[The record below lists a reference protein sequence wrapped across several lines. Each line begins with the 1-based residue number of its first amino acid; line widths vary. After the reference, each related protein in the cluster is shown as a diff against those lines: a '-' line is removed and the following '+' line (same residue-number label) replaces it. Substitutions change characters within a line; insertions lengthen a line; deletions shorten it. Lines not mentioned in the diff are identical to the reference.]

1 MPASEREHLS
11 QLPLTFQDVILSL
24 QQFWSRQGCVLWQP
38 YHTEVGAGTMNPAT
52 ALRVLG
58 PEPWNVAYV
67 EPSIRPTDG
76 RYGENPNRWQH
87 FYQFQVI
94 LKPDPGNPQEIY
106 LESLLALGI
115 DPARHDIRF
124 VEDNWASPAL
134 GAWGLGWEVW
144 LDGQEITQFTYFQ
157 QAGGMPLDPVSVEIT
172 YGLERILIAL
182 QTVDTFLDIRWNE
195 RRTYGQLQ
203 LQGEREYCAYN
214 FETANVER
222 LRSLF
227 GEYEAEA
234 NACLQAGLV
243 LPAHDYILRC
253 SHAFNVL
260 DARGAVGVADRAAL
274 FGRMR
279 DLSRRV
285 SETYLE
291 QRQTAGFPWLEAERQ
306 AAPSAGPAA
315 RAMKSRSTAAPF
327 LLEIGTEELPARDL
341 DSAIDQLRQAMP
353 SLLDGLRLGH
363 GAVRVLGTPR
373 RLAVLVD
380 ALEPAQSELVS
391 QVKGPPADRA
401 FDAQGKPTAAA
412 TGFAKGKGVSVEALQ
427 IREMDGGRYAVAEVR
442 QAGRPAGDV
451 LMDALPGLV
460 ASLKFDMSM
469 RWNASG
475 AAFSRPIRWMVA
487 EHGDQVIPF
496 AFAGLTA
503 GNQTR
508 VMRFALPET
517 AVIGSAAEYLA
528 TLERAGIVLD
538 PAVRRATIQ
547 TQVERLAAQVG
558 GSIPADEALLAEVA
572 NLVEQPTALLG
583 SFDAEFLKLPRE
595 VLVAVMRKHQRY
607 FPVEKD
613 GALLPHFIAVR
624 NGGAQHL
631 ESVSG
636 GNEHVLRAR
645 FSDAAY
651 FVTRDRAQPLEAY
664 LPRLAT
670 LTFQE
675 KLGSVLDKVGR
686 IERLTAWLA
695 GELRLDAGAAATA
708 ARAAHLCK
716 ADLATGMVVEMT
728 SLQGEVGRQYARADG
743 EPEAVT
749 EALFEHYL
757 PRNAADRT
765 ASTLPG
771 LVVGL
776 ADRLDSL
783 MGLFAAGLQ
792 PTGARDPFALRRTA
806 IGLVQNLVER
816 GLRFD
821 LRRGLRQAAEGL
833 PIPVPPNSEAE
844 CLAFIAG
851 RQSGLLLAD
860 GHRHDGIEAVLSA
873 QGHDPAGAAQA
884 VPQLERWASASDW
897 AGTLQSYARCVRI
910 TRSQGAAAA
919 LSEKALVEPAERDL
933 HAALK
938 AAEARPR
945 RAGSVDDLLTAF
957 QPMIPAVT
965 RFFDDVLVMAEDPAV
980 RSNRLALLHRIVAL
994 ADGVADLS
1002 KMEGF

>member
-1 MPASEREHLS
+1 LS
-11 QLPLTFQDVILSL
+11 QPPLTFQDVILNL

-67 EPSIRPTDG
+67 EPSIRPADG
-76 RYGENPNRWQH
+76 RYGENPNRWQR

-106 LESLLALGI
+106 LQSLVALGI

-157 QAGGMPLDPVSVEIT
+157 QAGGMPLEPVSVEIT

-182 QTVDTFLDIRWNE
+182 QEVDTFLDIRWNE
-195 RRTYGQLQ
+195 KLTYGQLQ
-203 LQGEREYCAYN
+203 LQGEREYCGYN
-214 FETANVER
+214 FETADVDR

-227 GEYEAEA
+227 AEYEAEA
-234 NACLQAGLV
+234 QSCLAAGLV
-243 LPAHDYILRC
+243 LPAHDYVLKC
-253 SHAFNVL
+253 SQTFNLL
-260 DARGAVGVADRAAL
+260 DSRGAVGVADRAAL

-285 SETYLE
+285 SEGYLA
-291 QRQTAGFPWLEAERQ
+291 QRQAAGFPWQEAETAQ
-306 AAPSAGPAA
+306 ELSAGATPVPAVQPL
-315 RAMKSRSTAAPF
+315 RAAVPF
-327 LLEIGTEELPARDL
+327 LLEIGTEELPAGDL
-341 DSAIDQLRQAMP
+341 DSAIEQLRQAVP
-353 SLLDGLRLGH
+353 ALLADLRLGH

-373 RLAVLVD
+373 RLAVIVD
-380 ALEPAQSELVS
+380 ALEPMQQELVS
-391 QVKGPPADRA
+391 LVKGPPADRA
-401 FDAQGKPTAAA
+401 FDAQGRPTAAA
-412 TGFAKGKGVSVEALQ
+412 TGFARGKGLTVEALQ
-427 IREMDGGRYAVAEVR
+427 VREMDGGRYAVAEVR
-442 QAGRPAGDV
+442 QAGRPAGEV
-451 LMDALPGLV
+451 LVEALPRLV
-460 ASLKFDMSM
+460 AGLKFEMSM
-469 RWNASG
+469 RWNATG
-475 AAFSRPIRWMVA
+475 VAFSRPVRWLMA
-487 EHGDQVIPF
+487 LHGEQVVPF

-503 GNQTR
+503 GNRTR
-508 VMRFALPET
+508 LMRFAEPE
-517 AVIGSAAEYLA
+517 AVAVASAGDYLA
-528 TLERAGIVLD
+528 SLERAAIVLD
-538 PAVRRATIQ
+538 PAARKADIAA
-547 TQVERLAAQVG
+547 QVEALAAQAG
-558 GSIPADEALLAEVA
+558 GAVPADDDLLNEVA

-583 SFDAEFLKLPRE
+583 SFDPAFLALPRE

-607 FPVEKD
+607 FPVEKA
-613 GALLPHFIAVR
+613 GRLLPHFIAVR
-624 NGGAQHL
+624 NGRSQSQD
-631 ESVSG
+631 SVVL

-651 FVTRDRAQPLEAY
+651 FVKRDRQQRLEEY
-664 LPRLAT
+664 VPRLAT

-675 KLGSVLDKVGR
+675 KLGSMLDKVGR
-686 IERLTAWLA
+686 LERLSAWLA
-695 GELRLDAGAAATA
+695 GELGLDAAASAAAT
-708 ARAAHLCK
+708 RTAHLCK
-716 ADLATGMVVEMT
+716 ADLVTGMVIEMT
-728 SLQGEVGRQYARADG
+728 SLQGEVGRQYALADG
-743 EPEAVT
+743 EPEAVA
-749 EALFEHYL
+749 EAIFEHYL

-765 ASTLPG
+765 AASLPG
-771 LVVGL
+771 LAVGL

-821 LRRGLRQAAEGL
+821 LRRGLHHAAEGL
-833 PIPVPPNSEAE
+833 PIPVPESAEPEA
-844 CLAFIAG
+844 LAFIAS

-860 GHRHDGIEAVLSA
+860 GKRHDVVEAVLAA
-873 QGHDPAGAAQA
+873 QAYDPAGAARA
-884 VPQLERWASASDW
+884 VEQLESATRVETWDV
-897 AGTLQSYARCVRI
+897 TLQAYARCVRI
-910 TRSQGAAAA
+910 TRSQPAAPAFNDKAPMEAA
-919 LSEKALVEPAERDL
+919 EQGLL
-933 HAALK
+933 AALK
-938 AAEARPR
+938 AAEVRPR
-945 RAGSVDDLLTAF
+945 RAGSVEDFLAAF

-965 RFFDDVLVMAEDPAV
+965 KFFEEVLVMADDPAV

-1002 KMEGF
+1002 KLEGF

>member
-1 MPASEREHLS
+1 MS
-11 QLPLTFQDVILSL
+11 QTPLTFQDVILNL

-157 QAGGMPLDPVSVEIT
+157 QAGGMSLDPVSVEIT

-182 QTVDTFLDIRWNE
+182 QNVDTFLDIRWNE

-203 LQGEREYCAYN
+203 LQGEREYCSYN

-253 SHAFNVL
+253 SHAFNIL

-285 SETYLE
+285 SEAYLE
-291 QRQTAGFPWLEAERQ
+291 QRQTAEFPWLEPQRE
-306 AAPSAGPAA
+306 AAPAAGTVA
-315 RAMKSRSTAAPF
+315 RATQALRAAAAF
-327 LLEIGTEELPARDL
+327 CLEIGTEEIPAGDL
-341 DSAIDQLRQAMP
+341 DSALEQLRQAVP
-353 SLLDGLRLGH
+353 SLLDEHRLGH
-363 GAVRVLGTPR
+363 DAIRVLGTPR

-380 ALEPAQSELVS
+380 GLEPAQRELVS
-391 QVKGPPADRA
+391 LVKGPPADRA

-412 TGFAKGKGVSVEALQ
+412 TGFAKGKGIAVEALQ

-442 QAGRPAGDV
+442 QVGRPAGDV
-451 LMDALPGLV
+451 LMDALPVLV

-475 AAFSRPIRWMVA
+475 AAFSRPIRWLAAV
-487 EHGDQVIPF
+487 HGEQVIPF

-508 VMRFALPET
+508 LMRFAQPESV
-517 AVIGSAAEYLA
+517 VIGSAAEYLA

-538 PAVRRATIQ
+538 PEARRAAIQ
-547 TQVERLAAQVG
+547 AQVERLAAQVG
-558 GSIPADEALLAEVA
+558 GSVPPDEALLAEVA
-572 NLVEQPTALLG
+572 NLVEQPTVLLG
-583 SFDAEFLKLPRE
+583 SFDAEYLKLPRE
-595 VLVAVMRKHQRY
+595 VLVAVMRRHQRY

-613 GALLPHFIAVR
+613 GVLLPHFIAVR

-631 ESVSG
+631 DTVVQ

-651 FVTRDRAQPLEAY
+651 FVKRDRMQPLEAY
-664 LPRLAT
+664 IPRLAT

-695 GELRLDAGAAATA
+695 GDLRLEAAAAAAA

-743 EPEAVT
+743 ESEAVV
-749 EALFEHYL
+749 EAIFEHYL

-806 IGLVQNLVER
+806 IGLVQNLLER

-833 PIPVPPNSEAE
+833 PIPVLPNAEAE

-860 GHRHDGIEAVLSA
+860 GHRYDAVDAVLSA
-873 QGHDPAGAAQA
+873 QAHDPAGAVQA
-884 VPQLERWASASDW
+884 VTELERWASAEDW
-897 AGTLQSYARCVRI
+897 PATLQAFARCVRI
-910 TRSQGAAAA
+910 TRSQTLTAS
-919 LSEKALVEPAERDL
+919 LSEKALTEPAEKDL
-933 HAALK
+933 AAALRT
-938 AAEARPR
+938 AEASPR
-945 RAGSVDDLLTAF
+945 RAGSVEDSLAAF
-957 QPMIPAVT
+957 QPMIRAIT
-965 RFFDDVLVMAEDPAV
+965 RFFEDVLVMAEDPAV
-980 RSNRLALLHRIVAL
+980 RSNRLALLQRIVAL

>member
-1 MPASEREHLS
+1 MS
-11 QLPLTFQDVILSL
+11 QTPLTFQDVILNL

-115 DPARHDIRF
+115 EPARHDIRF

-182 QTVDTFLDIRWNE
+182 QNVDTFLDIRWNE

-203 LQGEREYCAYN
+203 LQGEREYCGYN
-214 FETANVER
+214 FETANVDR

-227 GEYEAEA
+227 SEYEAEA
-234 NACLQAGLV
+234 NICLQAGLV
-243 LPAHDYILRC
+243 LPAHDYVLRC

-279 DLSRRV
+279 DLARRV
-285 SETYLE
+285 SEAYLV
-291 QRQTAGFPWLEAERQ
+291 QRQTAEFPWLEPQRE
-306 AAPSAGPAA
+306 AAPAA
-315 RAMKSRSTAAPF
+315 RTVARATQALRSAAPF
-327 LLEIGTEELPARDL
+327 CLEIGTEELPAGDL
-341 DSAIDQLRQAMP
+341 DSALEQLRQAVP
-353 SLLDGLRLGH
+353 SLLDDHRLGH
-363 GAVRVLGTPR
+363 GAIRVLGTPR

-380 ALEPAQSELVS
+380 ALEPAQRELVS
-391 QVKGPPADRA
+391 LVKGPPADRA
-401 FDAQGKPTAAA
+401 FDANGKPTAAA
-412 TGFAKGKGVSVEALQ
+412 TGFAKGKGIAVEALQ

-442 QAGRPAGDV
+442 QVGRPAGDV
-451 LMDALPGLV
+451 LMDALPVLV

-475 AAFSRPIRWMVA
+475 AVFSRPIRWLVA
-487 EHGDQVIPF
+487 VHGEQVVPF

-508 VMRFALPET
+508 LMRFARPESV
-517 AVIGSAAEYLA
+517 VISSAGEYPA

-538 PAVRRATIQ
+538 PEARRVAIQ
-547 TQVERLAAQVG
+547 AQVERLAAQVG
-558 GSIPADEALLAEVA
+558 GSVPPDEALLAEVA
-572 NLVEQPTALLG
+572 NLVEQPTVLLG
-583 SFDAEFLKLPRE
+583 SFDAEYLKLPRE

-613 GALLPHFIAVR
+613 GVLLPHFIAVR
-624 NGGAQHL
+624 NGGPQHL
-631 ESVSG
+631 DTVVQ

-651 FVTRDRAQPLEAY
+651 FVKRDRRQPLEAY
-664 LPRLAT
+664 IPRLAT

-695 GELRLDAGAAATA
+695 GDLHLEADAAEAA

-743 EPEAVT
+743 ESEAVV
-749 EALFEHYL
+749 EAIFEHYL

-765 ASTLPG
+765 ASTMPG

-806 IGLVQNLVER
+806 IGLVQNLLER

-821 LRRGLRQAAEGL
+821 LRRGLRQAADGL
-833 PIPVPPNSEAE
+833 PIPVPPNAEAE

-860 GHRHDGIEAVLSA
+860 GHRYDAVDAVLSA
-873 QGHDPAGAAQA
+873 QAHDPAGAVRA
-884 VPQLERWASASDW
+884 VTELERWASAEDW
-897 AGTLQSYARCVRI
+897 PVTLQAFARCVRI
-910 TRSQGAAAA
+910 TRSQPLTAS
-919 LSEKALVEPAERDL
+919 LSEKALKEPAEKDL
-933 HAALK
+933 AAALRT
-938 AAEARPR
+938 AEASPR
-945 RAGSVDDLLTAF
+945 SAGSVEDFLAAF
-957 QPMIPAVT
+957 QPMIPTIT
-965 RFFDDVLVMAEDPAV
+965 RFFEDVLVMAEDPAV
-980 RSNRLALLHRIVAL
+980 RSNRLALLQRIVAL

>member
-1 MPASEREHLS
+1 
-11 QLPLTFQDVILSL
+11 
-24 QQFWSRQGCVLWQP
+24 VLWQP

-52 ALRVLG
+52 SLRVLG

-106 LESLLALGI
+106 LQSLVALGI

-157 QAGGMPLDPVSVEIT
+157 QAGGMPLEPVSVEIT

-182 QTVDTFLDIRWNE
+182 QEVDTFLDIRWNE
-195 RRTYGQLQ
+195 KLTYGQLQ
-203 LQGEREYCAYN
+203 LQAEREHCGYN
-214 FETANVER
+214 FETADIDR
-222 LRSLF
+222 LRLLF
-227 GEYEAEA
+227 SQYEAEA
-234 NACLQAGLV
+234 QSCLASGLV
-243 LPAHDYILRC
+243 LPAHDYILKC
-253 SHAFNVL
+253 SHAFNLL

-285 SETYLE
+285 SEAYLA
-291 QRQTAGFPWLEAERQ
+291 QRQ
-306 AAPSAGPAA
+306 AAEFPWIEAESAQVGPAGGLAGPAA
-315 RAMKSRSTAAPF
+315 QPLRAAAPF
-327 LLEIGTEELPARDL
+327 LLEIGTEELPAGDL
-341 DSAIDQLRQAMP
+341 DSAIEQLRQAVP
-353 SLLDGLRLGH
+353 TLLADLRLGH
-363 GAVRVLGTPR
+363 GLARVLGTPR
-373 RLAVLVD
+373 RLAVIVE
-380 ALEPAQSELVS
+380 ALEPMQQELVS
-391 QVKGPPADRA
+391 LVKGPPADRA
-401 FDAQGKPTAAA
+401 FDPQGRPTAAA
-412 TGFAKGKGVSVEALQ
+412 TGFARGKGLAVEALQ

-442 QAGRPAGDV
+442 QAGRPAVEV
-451 LMDALPGLV
+451 LVEALPRLV
-460 ASLKFDMSM
+460 AGLKFDMSM
-469 RWNASG
+469 RWNAAG
-475 AAFSRPIRWMVA
+475 VAFSRPIRWLVSM
-487 EHGDQVIPF
+487 HGEQVVPF

-503 GNQTR
+503 GNRTR
-508 VMRFALPET
+508 LMRFAEPE
-517 AVIGSAAEYLA
+517 AVAVTSAADYL
-528 TLERAGIVLD
+528 TCLERAGIVLD
-538 PAVRRATIQ
+538 PAARRSAI
-547 TQVERLAAQVG
+547 AAQV
-558 GSIPADEALLAEVA
+558 EALAANAGGAVPVDDVLLNEVA

-583 SFDAEFLKLPRE
+583 SFEPAFLALPRE

-607 FPVEKD
+607 FPVEK
-613 GALLPHFIAVR
+613 GGQLLPNFIAVR
-624 NGGAQHL
+624 NGGSQSL
-631 ESVSG
+631 DSVVL

-651 FVTRDRAQPLEAY
+651 FVKRDRRQRLEEY

-675 KLGSVLDKVGR
+675 KLGSMLDKVGR
-686 IERLTAWLA
+686 IERLSAWLA
-695 GELRLDAGAAATA
+695 GELRLEAAASATA

-716 ADLATGMVVEMT
+716 ADLVTGMVVEMT
-728 SLQGEVGRQYARADG
+728 SLQGEIGRQYARADG
-743 EPEAVT
+743 EPEAVA
-749 EALFEHYL
+749 EAIFEHYL

-765 ASTLPG
+765 AASLPG

-806 IGLVQNLVER
+806 IGLVQNLIER

-821 LRRGLRQAAEGL
+821 LRRGLHQAAEGL
-833 PIPVPPNSEAE
+833 PIPVPQGAEAE
-844 CLAFIAG
+844 ALAFIAG

-860 GHRHDGIEAVLSA
+860 GQRHDGVEAVLAA
-873 QGHDPAGAAQA
+873 QAHDPAGAARA
-884 VPQLERWASASDW
+884 VEQLENAMRAESWEA
-897 AGTLQSYARCVRI
+897 TLQSYARCVRI
-910 TRSQGAAAA
+910 TRSQPAAPAFNDKAPMEAA
-919 LSEKALVEPAERDL
+919 EKGLLV
-933 HAALK
+933 ALK

-945 RAGSVDDLLTAF
+945 RAGSVEDFLAAF

-965 RFFDDVLVMAEDPAV
+965 TFFEEVLVMADDPAV
-980 RSNRLALLHRIVAL
+980 RSNRLALLQRIVAL

-1002 KMEGF
+1002 KLEGF